1 MVVSNEFKEV
11 VQEKDILKVRI
22 MLKDSLL
29 IDRSF
34 TTFEELVNYAQ
45 KLGLDVWVDSSD
57 DSIEKVKRPW
67 TVDLMNDELTLLIS
81 DFTKERVDY
90 IKQIIK
96 EIYPEEKKVVNHGKI
111 SSKLIVKDNNV
122 FLEKIQNEIVI
133 LSRIELVSKNENG
146 EKILL
151 KENLKEVE
159 KIVKEIEKDI
169 SKMGY
174 SEKKERFKFQKSEH
188 YSNVY
193 KEIQA
198 QISELSSIKIN
209 NKNLGKIRRIAR
221 EIKEKILEIE
231 RKK

>member
-111 SSKLIVKDNNV
+111 SSKVIVKDNNV

-169 SKMGY
+169 
-174 SEKKERFKFQKSEH
+174 
-188 YSNVY
+188 
-193 KEIQA
+193 
-198 QISELSSIKIN
+198 
-209 NKNLGKIRRIAR
+209 
-221 EIKEKILEIE
+221 
-231 RKK
+231 

>member
-111 SSKLIVKDNNV
+111 SSKVIVKDNNV

-221 EIKEKILEIE
+221 EIKEKIIEIE

>member
-90 IKQIIK
+90 IKQIIR
-96 EIYPEEKKVVNHGKI
+96 EIYPEEKKVENR
-111 SSKLIVKDNNV
+111 
-122 FLEKIQNEIVI
+122 EKG
-133 LSRIELVSKNENG
+133 LVG
-146 EKILL
+146 
-151 KENLKEVE
+151 
-159 KIVKEIEKDI
+159 
-169 SKMGY
+169 
-174 SEKKERFKFQKSEH
+174 
-188 YSNVY
+188 
-193 KEIQA
+193 
-198 QISELSSIKIN
+198 
-209 NKNLGKIRRIAR
+209 
-221 EIKEKILEIE
+221 
-231 RKK
+231 

>member
-111 SSKLIVKDNNV
+111 SSKVIVKDNNV

-159 KIVKEIEKDI
+159 KIVKEIEEDI

>member
-111 SSKLIVKDNNV
+111 SSKVIVKDNNV